1 MYIGYG
7 SDLFEVDP
15 TGTLPQVGVVTES
28 TLAVVGV
35 QRSAL
40 TCFTCVSR
48 SFCTHRNL
56 VQKYLSTPQNED
68 SVRLLPNGLL
78 NIWDQ
83 LSFMKSNRGTN
94 QSTSIVK
101 CVSSDP
107 IPHVPIEDEPLQ
119 LTAAIP
125 SESACPTCKQSLYPE
140 KNRSYA
146 GLYPMLTM
154 SNVVP
159 VKGMYVHTV

>member
-15 TGTLPQVGVVTES
+15 IGTLPQVGVVSES

-40 TCFTCVSR
+40 SCFTCVSR

-56 VQKYLSTPQNED
+56 VQQYLSTPQNED
-68 SVRLLPNGLL
+68 SIRLLPNGLL
-78 NIWDQ
+78 NICDQ
-83 LSFMKSNRGTN
+83 FSFMKSNRGTT

-101 CVSSDP
+101 GVSRDP

-119 LTAAIP
+119 LTDAIP
-125 SESACPTCKQSLYPE
+125 SRSACPTCKQSLCPE

-146 GLYPMLTM
+146 GLYPMITM
-154 SNVVP
+154 SKVLP
-159 VKGMYVHTV
+159 VKGVYVHIV